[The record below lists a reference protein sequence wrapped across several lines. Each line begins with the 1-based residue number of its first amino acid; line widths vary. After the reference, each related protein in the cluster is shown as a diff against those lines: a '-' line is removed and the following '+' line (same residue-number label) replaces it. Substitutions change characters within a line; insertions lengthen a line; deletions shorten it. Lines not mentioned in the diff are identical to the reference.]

1 MSSQKLFYPNEVYI
15 PKSSDLSDIS
25 SKELKHGKWSE
36 EEDEKLTFLVKK
48 YDFKNWRL
56 VSEEM
61 NNRSPIQ
68 CLHRWTKILQP
79 GLVKGPWTAEE
90 DAKLLEWVKKEG
102 PVKWPSCAKNIPGR
116 TGKQCREHW
125 IYSLNP
131 SVKKGEWDEEEDFK
145 IIFFYKKFKGG
156 WKNIAPFFSGRT
168 ANSIKNRF
176 YCQLRK
182 IASEKLNIKGKND
195 TSKIKL
201 STLLN
206 YIDEAYDLLA
216 QNFRKK
222 TKMSIEDFN
231 DYVIALSKTDKS
243 KDSTNETTKDISSTC
258 SIGSEKK
265 ESFDQFDLEFL
276 EKEICEQCDNNQF
289 FFDQDAERFEN
300 QLDKEIDKIFL
311 KKINNGEIFMDESKC
326 DNCQPPL
333 TKEENYKQLLS
344 KLMDLQNQVQKT
356 KQELLKYE
364 KDLDIDQEEINF
376 NKEKNN

>member
-1 MSSQKLFYPNEVYI
+1 
-15 PKSSDLSDIS
+15 
-25 SKELKHGKWSE
+25 
-36 EEDEKLTFLVKK
+36 
-48 YDFKNWRL
+48 
-56 VSEEM
+56 
-61 NNRSPIQ
+61 
-68 CLHRWTKILQP
+68 
-79 GLVKGPWTAEE
+79 
-90 DAKLLEWVKKEG
+90 
-102 PVKWPSCAKNIPGR
+102 
-116 TGKQCREHW
+116 
-125 IYSLNP
+125 
-131 SVKKGEWDEEEDFK
+131 
-145 IIFFYKKFKGG
+145 
-156 WKNIAPFFSGRT
+156 
-168 ANSIKNRF
+168 
-176 YCQLRK
+176 
-182 IASEKLNIKGKND
+182 
-195 TSKIKL
+195 
-201 STLLN
+201 
-206 YIDEAYDLLA
+206 
-216 QNFRKK
+216 
-222 TKMSIEDFN
+222 MSIEDFN

-289 FFDQDAERFEN
+289 FFDQDAEIFEN